1 MGWFWADKKSNY
13 ANTQGLTSTSRS
25 SSPSSSSSSS
35 SSGCPIDYSSFNKSS
50 SSSSPAVCPVVN
62 TSKSNKDDEEVLNPL
77 NNMPMA
83 ISSELAPGQKIKLS
97 TERTISTIPRGESDD
112 QGLWEYP
119 SPQQMLNAMLAK
131 GKGDGIPEDAVESMV
146 EVHNFLNEG
155 AWQQI
160 LEWED
165 KYTQETKVE
174 PRLKKFT
181 GKPHDLSPKAKMY
194 LWLGSLFPDTFNTVP
209 PFDRHDWTVLR
220 SMGRNEGWKEVR
232 YVIDYYSAPDD
243 EETGMPAFMLDT
255 RPALD
260 SVESIRDR
268 IVTFAGP
275 VWRKAMGEIDEK

>member
-1 MGWFWADKKSNY
+1 MGWFWAD
-13 ANTQGLTSTSRS
+13 TPQQQQQQLQTSSTYSA
-25 SSPSSSSSSS
+25 
-35 SSGCPIDYSSFNKSS
+35 CPIDHTKLSTSS
-50 SSSSPAVCPVVN
+50 ACPI
-62 TSKSNKDDEEVLNPL
+62 KPSNGGDNDDDVEVLNPL

-97 TERTISTIPRGESDD
+97 TERTISTIPRGELEGE
-112 QGLWEYP
+112 GLWEYP
-119 SPQQMLNAMLAK
+119 SPQQMLNAMLKK

-160 LEWED
+160 LSWE
-165 KYTQETKVE
+165 KSYTLKSQVE

-181 GKPHDLSPKAKMY
+181 GKPHDLSPKARMY
-194 LWLGSLFPDTFNTVP
+194 LWLGNLFPETFNTIP

-220 SMGRNEGWKEVR
+220 SLGKNNGWQEVR
-232 YVIDYYSAPDD
+232 YVIDYYGAPDD

-260 SVESIRDR
+260 NFTNAKDR
-268 IVTFAGP
+268 FTHWAVP
-275 VWRKAMGEIDEK
+275 LWKKAMGEVNVDDDY